1 VPPTISSPALASSVL
16 SLRTACASRPRQRR
30 ADASGYFRRDERDA
44 QSQAR
49 EPVELA
55 ERAQHHDVAAA
66 GLVGDAHA
74 VWADIHEGLIDQE
87 QAAAPAQTIG
97 EGEQGVPAVDASIGV
112 VGIDDNGNAGLVEL
126 ADLCDLDHFMAGK
139 LGRARVL
146 RVGRRQDRGAAARQQ
161 KRRLGQNRTCEPGP
175 ATTWAGDGAP

>member
-1 VPPTISSPALASSVL
+1 MKASS
-16 SLRTACASRPRQRR
+16 TRQ
-30 ADASGYFRRDERDA
+30 
-44 QSQAR
+44 
-49 EPVELA
+49 
-55 ERAQHHDVAAA
+55 
-66 GLVGDAHA
+66 
-74 VWADIHEGLIDQE
+74 
-87 QAAAPAQTIG
+87 QAAAPPQTIG

-112 VGIDDNGNAGLVEL
+112 VGIDDNGNAGLGEL
-126 ADLCDLDHFMAGK
+126 ADLGDLDHFMAGK